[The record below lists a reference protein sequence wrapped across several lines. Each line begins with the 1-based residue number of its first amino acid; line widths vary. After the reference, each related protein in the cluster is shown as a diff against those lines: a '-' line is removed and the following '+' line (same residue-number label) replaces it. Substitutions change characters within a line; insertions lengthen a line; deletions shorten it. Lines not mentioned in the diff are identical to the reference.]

1 MHEYSLMADLL
12 RKILRIADENKAE
25 RVTSVKVKL
34 GALSHITKEHFT
46 EHFEEAIR
54 GTVAQGAVLCV
65 EQMTSQTDP
74 NAQDILLESID
85 VYRSDDGSP
94 YEKGVGVLFANSGEH
109 G

>member
-12 RKILRIADENKAE
+12 LKILRIAHETKAE
-25 RVTSVKVKL
+25 RITSVKVKL

-54 GTVAQGAVLCV
+54 GTVAEGAVLSV
-65 EQMTSQTDP
+65 EQMASQTDS

-85 VYRSDDGSP
+85 IYKSDDGSP
-94 YEKGVGVLFANSGEH
+94 YQKGVGVLFANSGEH
-109 G
+109 R